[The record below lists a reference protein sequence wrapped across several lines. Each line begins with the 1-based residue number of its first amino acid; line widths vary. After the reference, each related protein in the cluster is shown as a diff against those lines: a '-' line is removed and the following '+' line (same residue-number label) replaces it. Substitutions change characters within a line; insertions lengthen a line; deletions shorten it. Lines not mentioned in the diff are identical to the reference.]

1 MRVTEQQIR
10 SEELKGAFLRHL
22 PQRMKIL
29 LRRAERQRREGWD
42 VNALY
47 LLETEF
53 ARLAEAAGRYGL
65 PEQAAPLQA
74 LAESLQP
81 FVLGTTLPDEAANDA
96 IAQALEALQT
106 PMGQAAMLEF
116 AARAEAGLTAPP
128 PRASETSG
136 DSVGYA
142 QMETPPPGYWREL
155 GIADLE
161 PRPPAA
167 AALITDSAGM
177 PVPAVAATAAG
188 VAIMA
193 SPEPVPVAPPAVA
206 PQVLLLGTDAVLHDL
221 ALHFEQDGRAVAE
234 VDGVERMIVALGG
247 DAPPRLLVVGARSL
261 AALPL
266 LAPALRH
273 ARVEAG
279 HRIAL
284 LAILEQDDLGA
295 RLDALRAGADH
306 ALPRTLGLHALLAQA
321 EPLLKDEIGD
331 APYRV
336 LVVDDDAAQAAFAET
351 VLRRAGMQTRTVIE
365 PLATLDEL
373 ERFQPDLILM
383 DINMPGADGLEL
395 TALIREREAF
405 VSTPIVFLSGDPD
418 TDRQYAA
425 LDAGGDDFIAKPVR
439 PKHLIAAVSNRV
451 RRARAAMQRGPRVVG
466 GSEALVDRSVLFDRI
481 ARQLA
486 ARTGV
491 APGGGLLLVELSDA
505 PRLRERLGLGGF
517 DRLLQQFATWVA
529 EQTLPREVLAPFG
542 PSAILLFAPQRDEAA
557 LAAFAEDLA
566 ARIGQERFEM
576 ARAVPLA
583 LSAGVCGMGAGAD
596 PMALLGACERALENA
611 RRQGV
616 SVARHGAQAQGQH
629 ALVAQLR
636 SALAEDTLSL
646 VFQPLVPIAGMAAAP
661 RYQALLRLRDARG
674 SEHAAAALLPE
685 AAAAGLLPAL
695 DVWVLKRALAVLA
708 ARRKLGTPLMLF
720 VSQSFEVFEEV
731 WRDGSLA
738 QALAAAEL
746 SASSLVLEYRCE
758 ALLGNYPD
766 AARRFVD
773 LHQRGLA
780 VALAG
785 VSAQTLAQPGLNDL
799 PLDFLKLAPELA
811 RDGQARAVVAAGHAR
826 GALVIAPRVHDAS
839 TAAAFYA
846 AGADLLQGNFVQEA
860 GAQLDYDF
868 VGNPA

>member
-1 MRVTEQQIR
+1 MKVTEQQIR

-81 FVLGTTLPDEAANDA
+81 FVLGSTLPDAAANDA
-96 IAQALEALQT
+96 IAQALEALQA
-106 PMGQAAMLEF
+106 PMGQVAMLEL
-116 AARAEAGLTAPP
+116 AARAEAAPSAPP
-128 PRASETSG
+128 PRAETPA
-136 DSVGYA
+136 DPAGYA

-155 GIADLE
+155 GIADPE
-161 PRPPAA
+161 PPAPA

-177 PVPAVAATAAG
+177 PLPAAAADIAATASA
-188 VAIMA
+188 
-193 SPEPVPVAPPAVA
+193 APAPAALAVA
-206 PQVLLLGTDAVLHDL
+206 PRVLLLGADAVLHDL
-221 ALHFEQDGRAVAE
+221 ALHFEQDGHAVAE
-234 VDGVERMIVALGG
+234 VDSVERMIMALG
-247 DAPPRLLVVGARSL
+247 DAAPPRLLVVGARAL

-284 LAILEQDDLGA
+284 LAILEHDDLGA
-295 RLDALRAGADH
+295 RLEALRAGADH
-306 ALPRTLGLHALLAQA
+306 ALPRTLGLHALLAQT
-321 EPLLKDEIGD
+321 EPLLKDELDD

-351 VLRRAGMQTRTVIE
+351 VLRRAGMQTRTVVE

-383 DINMPGADGLEL
+383 DINMPGADGFEL

-405 VSTPIVFLSGDPD
+405 VATPIVFLSGDPD
-418 TDRQYAA
+418 TDRQFAA

-439 PKHLIAAVSNRV
+439 PRHLIAAVGNRV
-451 RRARAAMQRGPRVVG
+451 RRARAATQRGPRAPG
-466 GSEALVDRSVLFDRI
+466 GSGALVDRGVLFDRI

-491 APGGGLLLVELSDA
+491 TPGGGLLLIELNDA

-542 PSAILLFAPQRDEAA
+542 PSAILLFAPQRGEAA

-576 ARAVPLA
+576 AHAVPLA
-583 LSAGVCGMGAGAD
+583 FSAGVCGMGAGAD

-616 SVARHGAQAQGQH
+616 NVARHAAQASGQQTLA
-629 ALVAQLR
+629 ALVR

-646 VFQPLVPIAGMAAAP
+646 AFQPLVPIAGMAAAP

-674 SEHAAAALLPE
+674 SEHAAAALLPA

-695 DVWVLKRALAVLA
+695 DVWVLKRALVVLA
-708 ARRKLGTPLMLF
+708 ARRKLGTALMLF

-738 QALAAAEL
+738 QALAAAAL
-746 SASSLVLEYRCE
+746 PASSLVLEYRCE

-766 AARRFVD
+766 AARRFAD
-773 LHQRGLA
+773 LHARGLA
-780 VALAG
+780 VAVAG
-785 VSAQTLAQPGLNDL
+785 VSAQTLAQPGFNDL

-868 VGNPA
+868 VSNTA

>member
-1 MRVTEQQIR
+1 MKVTEQQIR

-81 FVLGTTLPDEAANDA
+81 FVLGSTLPDAAANDA
-96 IAQALEALQT
+96 IAQALEALQA
-106 PMGQAAMLEF
+106 PMGQVAMLEL
-116 AARAEAGLTAPP
+116 AARAEAAPSAPP
-128 PRASETSG
+128 PRAETPA
-136 DSVGYA
+136 DPAGYA

-155 GIADLE
+155 GIADPE
-161 PRPPAA
+161 PPAPA

-177 PVPAVAATAAG
+177 PLLAAAADIAATASA
-188 VAIMA
+188 
-193 SPEPVPVAPPAVA
+193 APAPAALAVA
-206 PQVLLLGTDAVLHDL
+206 PRVLLLGADAVLHDL
-221 ALHFEQDGRAVAE
+221 ALHFEQDGHAVAE
-234 VDGVERMIVALGG
+234 VDSVERMIMALG
-247 DAPPRLLVVGARSL
+247 DAAPPRLLVVGARAL

-284 LAILEQDDLGA
+284 LAILEHDDLGA
-295 RLDALRAGADH
+295 RLEALRAGADH
-306 ALPRTLGLHALLAQA
+306 ALPRTLGLHALLAQT
-321 EPLLKDEIGD
+321 EPLLKDELDD

-351 VLRRAGMQTRTVIE
+351 VLRRAGMQTRTVVE

-383 DINMPGADGLEL
+383 DINMPGADGFEL

-405 VSTPIVFLSGDPD
+405 VATPIVFLSGDPD
-418 TDRQYAA
+418 TDRQFAA

-439 PKHLIAAVSNRV
+439 PRHLIAAVGNRV
-451 RRARAAMQRGPRVVG
+451 RRARAATQRGPRAPG
-466 GSEALVDRSVLFDRI
+466 GSGALVDRGVLFDRI

-491 APGGGLLLVELSDA
+491 TPGGGLLLIELNDA

-542 PSAILLFAPQRDEAA
+542 PSAILLFAPQRGEAA

-576 ARAVPLA
+576 ARAAPLA
-583 LSAGVCGMGAGAD
+583 FSAGVCGMGAGAD

-616 SVARHGAQAQGQH
+616 NVARHAAQASGQQTLA
-629 ALVAQLR
+629 ALVR

-646 VFQPLVPIAGMAAAP
+646 AFQPLVPIAGMAAAP

-674 SEHAAAALLPE
+674 SEHTAAALLPA

-695 DVWVLKRALAVLA
+695 DVWVLRRALVVLA
-708 ARRKLGTPLMLF
+708 ARRKLGTALMLF

-738 QALAAAEL
+738 QALAAAAL
-746 SASSLVLEYRCE
+746 PASSLVLEYRCE

-766 AARRFVD
+766 AARRFAD
-773 LHQRGLA
+773 LHARGLA
-780 VALAG
+780 VAVAG
-785 VSAQTLAQPGLNDL
+785 VSAQTLAQPGFNDL

-868 VGNPA
+868 VSNTA

>member
-81 FVLGTTLPDEAANDA
+81 FVPGTTLPDAAANDA
-96 IAQALEALQT
+96 IAQALEALQA

-116 AARAEAGLTAPP
+116 AARAEAGLAAPL
-128 PRASETSG
+128 RTGEADGSS
-136 DSVGYA
+136 SVGYA

-161 PRPPAA
+161 PRRPTAA
-167 AALITDSAGM
+167 AVITDSAGM
-177 PVPAVAATAAG
+177 PVPVAAAADA
-188 VAIMA
+188 AIIA
-193 SPEPVPVAPPAVA
+193 APAPAAPPAAA
-206 PQVLLLGTDAVLHDL
+206 PQVLLLGTDPVLHDL
-221 ALHFEQDGRAVAE
+221 ALHFEQDGRVAAQVE
-234 VDGVERMIVALGG
+234 SVERMLVALGG

-284 LAILEQDDLGA
+284 LAILEQDDLST

-351 VLRRAGMQTRTVIE
+351 VLRRAGMHTRTVVE

-418 TDRQYAA
+418 ADRQYAA

-451 RRARAAMQRGPRVVG
+451 RRARVAMRRGPRVVN

-491 APGGGLLLVELSDA
+491 APGGGLLLVELNDA

-529 EQTLPREVLAPFG
+529 GQTLPREVLAPFG

-566 ARIGQERFEM
+566 ARISRERFE
-576 ARAVPLA
+576 AAHAVPLA
-583 LSAGVCGMGAGAD
+583 LSAGACGMGAGAD
-596 PMALLGACERALENA
+596 PMALLGACERALESA

-616 SVARHGAQAQGQH
+616 SVARHDAQAQGQH

-646 VFQPLVPIAGMAAAP
+646 AFQPLVPIAGMAAAP

-685 AAAAGLLPAL
+685 AAAVGLLPTL

-738 QALAAAEL
+738 QVLAAAEL
-746 SASSLVLEYRCE
+746 PATSLVLEYRCE

-766 AARRFVD
+766 AARRFAD

-785 VSAQTLAQPGLNDL
+785 VSALTLAQPGFNDL
-799 PLDFLKLAPELA
+799 PLDFIKLAPELA

-860 GAQLDYDF
+860 GVQLDYDF

>member
-1 MRVTEQQIR
+1 MKVTEQQIR

-81 FVLGTTLPDEAANDA
+81 FVLGSTLPDAAANDA
-96 IAQALEALQT
+96 IAQALEALQA
-106 PMGQAAMLEF
+106 PMGQAAMLEL
-116 AARAEAGLTAPP
+116 AARAEAAPSAPP
-128 PRASETSG
+128 PRAETPA
-136 DSVGYA
+136 DPAGYA

-155 GIADLE
+155 GIADPE
-161 PRPPAA
+161 PPAP
-167 AALITDSAGM
+167 ALITDSAGM
-177 PVPAVAATAAG
+177 PLPAAAAAEIAATVPAAPAAL
-188 VAIMA
+188 
-193 SPEPVPVAPPAVA
+193 AVA
-206 PQVLLLGTDAVLHDL
+206 PQVLLLGADAVLHDL

-234 VDGVERMIVALGG
+234 VDSVERMIMALG
-247 DAPPRLLVVGARSL
+247 DAAPPRLLVVGARAL

-284 LAILEQDDLGA
+284 LAILEHDDLGA
-295 RLDALRAGADH
+295 RLEALRAGADH

-321 EPLLKDEIGD
+321 EPLLKDELDD

-351 VLRRAGMQTRTVIE
+351 VLRRAGMQTRTVVE

-383 DINMPGADGLEL
+383 DINMPGADGFEL

-405 VSTPIVFLSGDPD
+405 VATPIVFLSGDPD
-418 TDRQYAA
+418 TDRQFAA

-439 PKHLIAAVSNRV
+439 PRHLIAAVGNRV
-451 RRARAAMQRGPRVVG
+451 RRARAATQRGPRAHG
-466 GSEALVDRSVLFDRI
+466 GSGALVDRGVLFDRI

-491 APGGGLLLVELSDA
+491 TPGGGLLLIELNDA

-542 PSAILLFAPQRDEAA
+542 PSAILLFAPQRGEAA

-583 LSAGVCGMGAGAD
+583 FSAGVCGMGAGAD

-611 RRQGV
+611 RLQGV
-616 SVARHGAQAQGQH
+616 NVARHAAQASGQQTLA
-629 ALVAQLR
+629 ALVR

-646 VFQPLVPIAGMAAAP
+646 AFQPLVPIAGMAAAP

-674 SEHAAAALLPE
+674 SEHAAATLLPE

-695 DVWVLKRALAVLA
+695 DVWVLKRALVVLA
-708 ARRKLGTPLMLF
+708 ARRKLGTALMLF

-738 QALAAAEL
+738 QALAAAAL
-746 SASSLVLEYRCE
+746 PASSLVLEYRCE
-758 ALLGNYPD
+758 ALLGDYPD
-766 AARRFVD
+766 AARRFAD
-773 LHQRGLA
+773 LHARGLA
-780 VALAG
+780 VAVAG
-785 VSAQTLAQPGLNDL
+785 VSAQTLAQPGFNDL

-868 VGNPA
+868 VSNTA

>member
-81 FVLGTTLPDEAANDA
+81 FVPGTTLPDAAANDA
-96 IAQALEALQT
+96 IAQALEALQA

-116 AARAEAGLTAPP
+116 AARAEAGLAAPL
-128 PRASETSG
+128 RTGEADGGS
-136 DSVGYA
+136 SVGYA

-161 PRPPAA
+161 PHRPAA
-167 AALITDSAGM
+167 AAVITDSAGM
-177 PVPAVAATAAG
+177 PVPAAAAADA
-188 VAIMA
+188 AIIA
-193 SPEPVPVAPPAVA
+193 APESAPAAPPAAA
-206 PQVLLLGTDAVLHDL
+206 PQVLLLGADAVLHDL
-221 ALHFEQDGRAVAE
+221 ALHFEQDGRAVAQVE
-234 VDGVERMIVALGG
+234 NVERMLVALGG
-247 DAPPRLLVVGARSL
+247 AAPPRLLVVGARAL
-261 AALPL
+261 VALPL

-284 LAILEQDDLGA
+284 LAILEHDDLSA

-351 VLRRAGMQTRTVIE
+351 VLRRAGMLTRTVVE

-373 ERFQPDLILM
+373 ERFLPDLILM

-418 TDRQYAA
+418 ADRQYAA

-451 RRARAAMQRGPRVVG
+451 RRARAAMQRGPRVIN
-466 GSEALVDRSVLFDRI
+466 GSEALVDRNVLFDRI

-517 DRLLQQFATWVA
+517 DRLLQQFAMWVA

-576 ARAVPLA
+576 ARAAPLA

-596 PMALLGACERALENA
+596 PMALLGACERALETA

-616 SVARHGAQAQGQH
+616 NVARHGAQAPGQH
-629 ALVAQLR
+629 ALAAQLR

-646 VFQPLVPIAGMAAAP
+646 AFQPLVPIAGMAAAP
-661 RYQALLRLRDARG
+661 RYQALLRLRDVRG

-708 ARRKLGTPLMLF
+708 ARRKLGTPLILF

-746 SASSLVLEYRCE
+746 PASSLVLEYRCE

-766 AARRFVD
+766 AARRFAD

-785 VSAQTLAQPGLNDL
+785 VSALTLAQPGFNDL
-799 PLDFLKLAPELA
+799 PLDFIKLTPELA

-860 GAQLDYDF
+860 GVQLDYDF

>member
-1 MRVTEQQIR
+1 MKVTEQQIR

-81 FVLGTTLPDEAANDA
+81 FVLGSTLPDAAANDA
-96 IAQALEALQT
+96 IAQALEALQA
-106 PMGQAAMLEF
+106 PMGQVAMLEL
-116 AARAEAGLTAPP
+116 AARAEAAPSAPP
-128 PRASETSG
+128 PRAETPA
-136 DSVGYA
+136 DPAGYA

-155 GIADLE
+155 GIADPE
-161 PRPPAA
+161 PPAPT

-177 PVPAVAATAAG
+177 PLPAAAAVDIAATASA
-188 VAIMA
+188 
-193 SPEPVPVAPPAVA
+193 APAPAALAVA
-206 PQVLLLGTDAVLHDL
+206 PQVLLLGADAVLHDL
-221 ALHFEQDGRAVAE
+221 ALHFEQDGHAVAE
-234 VDGVERMIVALGG
+234 VESVERMIMALG
-247 DAPPRLLVVGARSL
+247 DAAPPRLLVVGARAL

-284 LAILEQDDLGA
+284 LAILEHDDLGA
-295 RLDALRAGADH
+295 RLEALRAGADH
-306 ALPRTLGLHALLAQA
+306 ALSRTLGLHALLAQA
-321 EPLLKDEIGD
+321 EPLLKDELDD

-351 VLRRAGMQTRTVIE
+351 VLRRAGMQTRTVVE

-383 DINMPGADGLEL
+383 DINMPGADGFEL

-405 VSTPIVFLSGDPD
+405 VATPIVFLSGDPD
-418 TDRQYAA
+418 TDRQFAA

-439 PKHLIAAVSNRV
+439 PRHLIAAVGNRV
-451 RRARAAMQRGPRVVG
+451 RRARAATQRGPRAPG
-466 GSEALVDRSVLFDRI
+466 GSGALVDRGVLFDRI

-491 APGGGLLLVELSDA
+491 TPGGGLLLIELNDA

-542 PSAILLFAPQRDEAA
+542 PSAILLFAPQRGEAA

-576 ARAVPLA
+576 AHAVPLA
-583 LSAGVCGMGAGAD
+583 FSAGVCGMGAGAD

-616 SVARHGAQAQGQH
+616 NVARHAAQASGQQTLA
-629 ALVAQLR
+629 ALVR

-646 VFQPLVPIAGMAAAP
+646 AFQPLVPIAGMAAAP

-674 SEHAAAALLPE
+674 SEHAAAALLP
-685 AAAAGLLPAL
+685 AAAAAALLPAL
-695 DVWVLKRALAVLA
+695 DVWVLRRALVVLA
-708 ARRKLGTPLMLF
+708 ARRKLGTALMLF

-738 QALAAAEL
+738 QALAAAAL
-746 SASSLVLEYRCE
+746 PASSLVLEYRCE

-766 AARRFVD
+766 AARRFAD
-773 LHQRGLA
+773 LNARGLA

-785 VSAQTLAQPGLNDL
+785 VSAQTLAQPGFNDL

-868 VGNPA
+868 VSNTA

>member
-42 VNALY
+42 VNTLY

-81 FVLGTTLPDEAANDA
+81 FVLGTTLPDAAANDA

-116 AARAEAGLTAPP
+116 AARAEAGASV
-128 PRASETSG
+128 PRRAETSG
-136 DSVGYA
+136 ERAGYA
-142 QMETPPPGYWREL
+142 LMETPPPGYWREL
-155 GIADLE
+155 GIADPE
-161 PRPPAA
+161 PRVPAA
-167 AALITDSAGM
+167 ESVLTDSAGA
-177 PVPAVAATAAG
+177 PLPARADAG
-188 VAIMA
+188 VASVA
-193 SPEPVPVAPPAVA
+193 AAEFAPVAPPPAA
-206 PQVLLLGTDAVLHDL
+206 PQVLLLGSDAVLHDL
-221 ALHFEQDGRAVAE
+221 ALHFEQDGHAVVAVE
-234 VDGVERMIVALGG
+234 NVERMIVALGG
-247 DAPPRLLVVGARSL
+247 DAPPRLLVVGTRAL
-261 AALPL
+261 VALPL

-273 ARVEAG
+273 ARLEAG
-279 HRIAL
+279 HRVAL
-284 LAILEQDDLGA
+284 LAILEHDDLGA

-336 LVVDDDAAQAAFAET
+336 LVVDDDATQAAFAET
-351 VLRRAGMQTRTVIE
+351 VLRRAGMQTRTVVE

-405 VSTPIVFLSGDPD
+405 VATPIVFLSGDPD

-439 PKHLIAAVSNRV
+439 PRHLIAAVGNRV
-451 RRARAAMQRGPRVVG
+451 RRARAAMRRGPRAAA
-466 GSEALVDRSVLFDRI
+466 GSEALVDRNVLFDRI

-486 ARTGV
+486 ARSGV
-491 APGGGLLLVELSDA
+491 TPEGGLLLIELSDA

-517 DRLLQQFATWVA
+517 DRLLQQFAAWVA
-529 EQTLPREVLAPFG
+529 AQTLSREVLAPFG
-542 PSAILLFAPQRDEAA
+542 PSAILLFSPQRDEAA

-566 ARIGQERFEM
+566 MRVGQERFE
-576 ARAVPLA
+576 AASALPLA
-583 LSAGVCGMGAGAD
+583 LSAGACGMGAGAD
-596 PMALLGACERALENA
+596 PMALLGACERALEGA

-616 SVARHGAQAQGQH
+616 SVVRHSARAGGQH
-629 ALVAQLR
+629 VLTALLR
-636 SALAEDTLSL
+636 SALAEDMLSL
-646 VFQPLVPIAGMAAAP
+646 AFQPLVPIAGLAATP

-674 SEHAAAALLPE
+674 GEHAAAALLPE
-685 AAAAGLLPAL
+685 ATAAGLLPAL
-695 DVWVLKRALAVLA
+695 DAWVLKRALAVLA
-708 ARRKLGTPLMLF
+708 ARRKLGTPLTLF
-720 VSQSFEVFEEV
+720 VSQSFEVFVEV

-738 QALAAAEL
+738 QALAAAAL
-746 SASSLVLEYRCE
+746 PASSLVLEYRCE
-758 ALLGNYPD
+758 SLLGDYPD
-766 AARRFVD
+766 AARRFAD
-773 LHQRGLA
+773 LHQLGLA

-785 VSAQTLAQPGLNDL
+785 VSAQTLAQPGFNEL
-799 PLDFLKLAPELA
+799 PLDFLKLAPEMA

-826 GALVIAPRVHDAS
+826 GALVIAPRVHDAT

-860 GAQLDYDF
+860 GAHLDYDF

>member
-1 MRVTEQQIR
+1 MKVTEQQIR

-81 FVLGTTLPDEAANDA
+81 FVLGSTLPDAAANDA
-96 IAQALEALQT
+96 IAQALEALQA
-106 PMGQAAMLEF
+106 PMGQVAMLEL
-116 AARAEAGLTAPP
+116 AARAEAAPSAPP
-128 PRASETSG
+128 PRAETPA
-136 DSVGYA
+136 DPAGYA

-155 GIADLE
+155 GIADPE
-161 PRPPAA
+161 PPAPA

-177 PVPAVAATAAG
+177 PLPAAAAVDIAATASA
-188 VAIMA
+188 
-193 SPEPVPVAPPAVA
+193 APAPAALAVA
-206 PQVLLLGTDAVLHDL
+206 PRVLLLGADAVLHDL
-221 ALHFEQDGRAVAE
+221 ALHFEQDGHAVAE
-234 VDGVERMIVALGG
+234 VDSVERMIMALG
-247 DAPPRLLVVGARSL
+247 DAAPPRLLVVGARAL

-284 LAILEQDDLGA
+284 LAILEHDDLGA
-295 RLDALRAGADH
+295 RLEALRAGADH

-321 EPLLKDEIGD
+321 EPLLKDELDD

-351 VLRRAGMQTRTVIE
+351 VLRRAGMQTRTVVE

-383 DINMPGADGLEL
+383 DINMPGADGFEL

-405 VSTPIVFLSGDPD
+405 VATPIVFLSGDPD
-418 TDRQYAA
+418 TDRQFAA

-439 PKHLIAAVSNRV
+439 PRHLIAAVGNRV
-451 RRARAAMQRGPRVVG
+451 RRARAATQRGPRALG
-466 GSEALVDRSVLFDRI
+466 GSGALVDRGVLFDRI

-491 APGGGLLLVELSDA
+491 TPGGGLLLIELNDA

-542 PSAILLFAPQRDEAA
+542 PSAILLFAPQRGEAA

-583 LSAGVCGMGAGAD
+583 FSAGVCGMGAGAD

-616 SVARHGAQAQGQH
+616 NVARHAAQASGQQTLA
-629 ALVAQLR
+629 ALVR

-646 VFQPLVPIAGMAAAP
+646 AFQPLVPIAGMAAAP

-674 SEHAAAALLPE
+674 SEHAAAALLPA

-695 DVWVLKRALAVLA
+695 DVWVLKRALVVLA
-708 ARRKLGTPLMLF
+708 ARRKLGTALMLF

-738 QALAAAEL
+738 QALAAAAL
-746 SASSLVLEYRCE
+746 PASSLVLEYRCE
-758 ALLGNYPD
+758 ALLGDYPD
-766 AARRFVD
+766 AARRFAD
-773 LHQRGLA
+773 LHARGLA
-780 VALAG
+780 VAVAG
-785 VSAQTLAQPGLNDL
+785 VSAQTLAQPGFNDL

-868 VGNPA
+868 VSNTA